1 MGGVFTGFD
10 FRNIRD
16 PQQRLDLFMEQHQDR
31 VMDSL
36 GDELVDLF
44 FGDSTETK
52 VQLERWKKRHPDDF
66 SIVSRT
72 GERELLKIYRHGKDP
87 SQEIAHDNFLRS
99 KERQRR
105 RKRERRFL
113 E

>member
-16 PQQRLDLFMEQHQDR
+16 PQQRIDLFMEQHQDR

-52 VQLERWKKRHPDDF
+52 AQLERWKKRHPDDF

-72 GERELLKIYRHGKDP
+72 GGRELLKIYRYGKDP

-99 KERQRR
+99 KEKQRR

>member
-16 PQQRLDLFMEQHQDR
+16 PQHRLGLFMEQHQDR

-36 GDELVDLF
+36 GDDLVDLF
-44 FGDSTETK
+44 WDSTETK
-52 VQLERWKKRHPDDF
+52 AQLERWKKRHPDDF

-72 GERELLKIYRHGKDP
+72 GERELLKIYRHGRDP
-87 SQEIAHDNFLRS
+87 PQEVVHDTFLRI
-99 KERQRR
+99 
-105 RKRERRFL
+105 L
-113 E
+113 ETLLKKKH

>member
-16 PQQRLDLFMEQHQDR
+16 PQHRLSLFMEQHQDR

-36 GDELVDLF
+36 GDDLVDL

-52 VQLERWKKRHPDDF
+52 AQLERWKKRHPDDF

-72 GERELLKIYRHGKDP
+72 GERELLKIYRHGRDP
-87 SQEIAHDNFLRS
+87 PQEVVLDTFLRIL
-99 KERQRR
+99 KTLL
-105 RKRERRFL
+105 KKKH
-113 E
+113 